1 MSRVHGN
8 CRECARSHLH
18 GGGGNVLIHCD
29 TYIFARK
36 GPIRPPRE
44 QETSETESV

>member
-18 GGGGNVLIHCD
+18 GGGGGNVLIHCD

-36 GPIRPPRE
+36 GPIRPP
-44 QETSETESV
+44 SETESV